1 MADSLF
7 DNRYRYDYI
16 YPRGRSGETLRAYD
30 TAQNDRPVVIKRP
43 APNDAPPI
51 RAGQE
56 VSILNERKALRA
68 LAGHPVLT
76 AFLGDGQ
83 FNVGGTPH
91 QYIVMERAEG
101 LVIADLVLELARN
114 GERLPLLEML
124 VIADSLLDLLATAHS
139 RDIVY
144 NDVDAKHLFWNRDTY
159 RLKVIDWGNAVFL
172 DGESISPQGVS
183 KQNDIFQVAEL
194 LFFILTGGRRME
206 VPRDAGDDFTL
217 AFGEDEARI
226 AARLRAIISKAA
238 HPNPKLRYANLPD
251 LRRDL
256 ADYRKPIERDRD
268 STVNMVIDRLRKNL
282 SKPDIAQLLEAIN
295 AVIIQDP
302 AFPDA
307 LKAQSALIDR
317 ARDLD
322 VLAELDAV
330 RIYAMGG
337 NWARAGELL
346 HDLKDRAGTATRQ
359 KVMLLADCA
368 DLLRDIPPIDRLQA
382 ILNGLFDDQYDQT
395 AYDLMT
401 DSHADDETRSLEW
414 RIAERI
420 TAHIPHIQLLHP
432 NIYRM
437 RLALRRL
444 QSERVSVQD
453 ALTTLDEHD
462 ALLANIS
469 DQDTPFLPELI
480 EEFAHLM
487 SLQEKLAHQA
497 QRIASQNGFSDE
509 KLPLE
514 SLYRAQEA
522 TRILSDNL
530 IGISQQAT
538 TSPREALMALD
549 VNKTIDPTS
558 PIWGWVGELLNTLYQ
573 RIQAYQSFIP
583 SADGGDIEAW
593 LTNSRKDLTPF
604 IERLSDPNLKTMA
617 ENFKRASASWGE
629 YGKFALQGNREGALG
644 ALDNSIERLSLFAP
658 TLGQWLSQL
667 HGIVENASYIERHS
681 LFGGLG
687 RALADGWE
695 AFDRGR
701 LAEAERLGQHALEIA
716 RNETERE
723 TAQRLFTL
731 CSISRDW
738 VERESYQNRA
748 RTQTALDA
756 VVALFTPA
764 ELTIR
769 RNFTAQMP
777 SRETYIRAMQKGL
790 IESLG
795 KISAPSLRILFMNNI
810 LQATLDAHD
819 GNIADS
825 RFWRDVATRLLGD
838 YGARHVATRLLD
850 EFIEKRRGLNDAG
863 AVINRVNGKHAL
875 ETLDVTRK
883 QLDENPEARLLA
895 PAIQSLRELE
905 SALKDWADG
914 EFKSAGMKLETAIKT
929 AQNVAQDA
937 DIRISDYIAWLN
949 DLQAVCAELFTRFR
963 QMRQVIERRPEAP
976 HEAIREAHERA
987 VYMTVDRLGDNYAA
1001 QLVIWRDTYHQFVEA
1016 YTDISQRRSGKLAR
1030 FNELFKA
1037 MFIDRH
1043 PAYPLYRHW
1052 YDLTDN
1058 APEFPAPPT
1067 DDPTPRID
1075 DSAVVEETD
1084 APPIAQKLKTSTS
1097 ENPLA
1102 ESRYN
1107 APRKKPM
1114 RWIVPLAILA
1124 VAVGVAVAILLI
1136 GGGANSGADNPE
1148 NTVVAI
1154 STSPE
1159 VTPEET
1165 SADTDNP
1172 TPLPL
1177 IPPVEFTS
1185 TEVVEADSSNTPVP
1199 LTLVTPTLVTPEVVA
1214 RITDTPSPTQ
1224 PTATSTSTPT
1234 PTATDTPIPSD
1245 TPTPTLT
1252 FTPTVSPTP
1261 TLPAQGL
1268 QGWQNLLA
1276 LATNQPPN
1284 TWDTEKFAPSDNIWR
1299 FGVGEIVTSD
1309 DFTVTFDPD
1318 VLNIAYG
1325 NDAPARIQRVE
1336 ATFSLITYD
1345 PRLLTDEA
1353 VYFGVMMQSVNDPD
1367 LRVGLHIQVVNL
1379 TTINFWLQNGD
1390 ERTFILQRSVNS
1402 INPRLRLERDNT
1414 TGYVTAFWDDFQIG
1428 EPMVFLAP
1436 EAAIQPVIYVRDG
1449 GVLLNLL
1456 NWRVW
1461 LR

>member
-124 VIADSLLDLLATAHS
+124 VIIDSLLDLLATAHS

-172 DGESISPQGVS
+172 DGETISPQGVS
-183 KQNDIFQVAEL
+183 KQSDIFQVAEL
-194 LFFILTGGRRME
+194 LFFILTGGRRMD
-206 VPRDAGDDFTL
+206 VPRDAGDNFAL
-217 AFGEDEARI
+217 AFGEDEGRI
-226 AARLRAIISKAA
+226 ATRLRAIISKAA
-238 HPNPKLRYANLPD
+238 HPNPKLRYANIPD

-295 AVIIQDP
+295 NVLIQDP

-307 LKAQSALIDR
+307 LKAQRDLIDR
-317 ARDLD
+317 ARDLE
-322 VLAELDAV
+322 VAGELDAV

-337 NWARAGELL
+337 NWGRAGELL

-368 DLLRDIPPIDRLQA
+368 DLLKDVPPIDRLQV

-401 DSHADDETRSLEW
+401 DNHADDDTRSLEW

-432 NIYRM
+432 NLYCL

-444 QSERVSVQD
+444 QSERVAVD
-453 ALTTLDEHD
+453 EALITFDEHD
-462 ALLANIS
+462 ALLAKIS
-469 DQDTPFLPELI
+469 DQDMPFLPELS
-480 EEFAHLM
+480 EEFTHLM
-487 SLQEKLAHQA
+487 ALQERLSHQV
-497 QRIASQNGFSDE
+497 QRIASQNGFSDQ
-509 KLPLE
+509 KLPVS
-514 SLYRAQEA
+514 SLHRAQEA
-522 TRILSDNL
+522 THILADNL
-530 IGISQQAT
+530 MAISQQAT
-538 TSPREALMALD
+538 TSPREVLMALD
-549 VNKTIDPTS
+549 KNKTIDPTS
-558 PIWGWVGELLNTLYQ
+558 PVWEWVGDMLNGLYQ

-593 LTNSRKDLTPF
+593 LTNSRKDLIPF

-617 ENFKRASASWGE
+617 ENFKRANSAWGE
-629 YGKFALQGNREGALG
+629 YGKYALQGNREGALTALNG
-644 ALDNSIERLSLFAP
+644 AIERLALFAP
-658 TLGQWLSQL
+658 TLAQWLRQL

-723 TAQRLFTL
+723 VAQRFFTL

-738 VERESYQNRA
+738 VERDSYQNRA
-748 RTQTALDA
+748 RTQTALEA
-756 VVALFTPA
+756 VVALFTSS

-777 SRETYIRAMQKGL
+777 SRETYLRAMQKGL
-790 IESLG
+790 IDSLG

-819 GNIADS
+819 GNITDA
-825 RFWRDVATRLLGD
+825 RFWRDVAVRLLGD
-838 YGARHVATRLLD
+838 YGVRHVATRLLD
-850 EFIEKRRGLNDAG
+850 EFIEKRRALNDAG

-875 ETLDVTRK
+875 STLDVTRK
-883 QLDENPEARLLA
+883 QLDDNPEARLLA
-895 PAIQSLRELE
+895 PALQSLRELE
-905 SALKDWADG
+905 SATKDWADG
-914 EFKSAGMKLETAIKT
+914 EFKAAGMKLETAIKT
-929 AQNVAQDA
+929 AQQVAQDA
-937 DIRISDYIAWLN
+937 DIRIPDYIAWLN

-963 QMRQVIERRPEAP
+963 QMRQVIERRPEQP
-976 HEAIREAHERA
+976 SDIIGEAHERA
-987 VYMTVDRLGDNYAA
+987 VIMTTDRLGEAYVA
-1001 QLVIWRDTYHQFVEA
+1001 QLAIWRDTYHQFVEA
-1016 YTDISQRRSGKLAR
+1016 YTDTSQRRSGKLAR

-1052 YDLTDN
+1052 YDLVDHS
-1058 APEFPAPPT
+1058 PEFPAPPT

-1075 DSAVVEETD
+1075 DSAVVED
-1084 APPIAQKLKTSTS
+1084 DDVQPIAQKLKTATS

-1102 ESRYN
+1102 GSRYH

-1124 VAVGVAVAILLI
+1124 VAMGVAVAILLI
-1136 GGGANSGADNPE
+1136 GGGANSRVDDADNALI
-1148 NTVVAI
+1148 AI
-1154 STSPE
+1154 SSSPE
-1159 VTPEET
+1159 VTSENTPQ
-1165 SADTDNP
+1165 DDNP

-1177 IPPVEFTS
+1177 IAPVEFT
-1185 TEVVEADSSNTPVP
+1185 ATPIGNDILP
-1199 LTLVTPTLVTPEVVA
+1199 SDTPISLTLITPTLVTPEVVA

-1224 PTATSTSTPT
+1224 PTATPTSSPTPT
-1234 PTATDTPIPSD
+1234 PTNTFTP
-1245 TPTPTLT
+1245 THTLTPTLT

-1261 TLPAQGL
+1261 TLPPQGL
-1268 QGWQNLLA
+1268 QGWQNLLT
-1276 LATNQPPN
+1276 LATNQPPD
-1284 TWDTEKFAPSDNIWR
+1284 TWDTEKFAPSDSAWR
-1299 FGVGEIVTSD
+1299 FGVGEIVSND
-1309 DFTVTFDPD
+1309 DFRVTFAPD
-1318 VLNIAYG
+1318 VLNVAYG
-1325 NDAPARIQRVE
+1325 NDAPARIQRLE

-1345 PRLLTDEA
+1345 PRLLANEA
-1353 VYFGVMMQSVNDPD
+1353 VYFGVMMQSVNNPD

-1379 TTINFWLQNGD
+1379 TTINLWLQNGD
-1390 ERTFILQRSVNS
+1390 ERTFVLQRSVNN
-1402 INPRLRLERDNT
+1402 INPRLRLERDNI

-1428 EPMVFLAP
+1428 ERMVFVAP

-1456 NWRVW
+1456 NWRIW